1 MFQSAPRHPLL
12 VRLFLSAWLSM
23 LAPLL
28 AVGQPASTAPVF
40 IVHCAKGDLSVS
52 RADLQK
58 LASVS
63 QSLAPP
69 VNSAGQ
75 AEPMRGPLLW
85 SVLTAFGAVDESRHR
100 DHVSLTLLV
109 KGRDGYA
116 ARLALAEISPEFAGK
131 PVIVATGAG
140 DASFADG
147 SVRLVVPGEVRA
159 GRSVRDVVEMFIEHD
174 PER

>member
-1 MFQSAPRHPLL
+1 MFARAFRHPLL
-12 VRLFLSAWLSM
+12 LRFLLSSWLGM

-28 AVGQPASTAPVF
+28 ALGQTGSTAPAF
-40 IVHCAKGDLSVS
+40 IVHCAKGDLPVS
-52 RADLQK
+52 HADLQK

-69 VNSAGQ
+69 PNSAGQ
-75 AEPMRGPLLW
+75 ARSMRGPLLW
-85 SVLTAFGAVDESRHR
+85 SVLTAVGAVDESRHR
-100 DHVSLTLLV
+100 DHVRLTLLV

-116 ARLALAEISPEFAGK
+116 ARLALAEISPEFNGK

-147 SVRLVVPGEVRA
+147 GVRLVVPGEVRA
-159 GRSVRDVVEMFIEHD
+159 GRSVRDVVEMVLEHEQ
-174 PER
+174 ER